1 MLHFDYTWDLSPNGI
16 ILDEELNI
24 DRLGWQ
30 PGDYF
35 KVVKQNGRTALVKVD
50 PLTAFIREGAEDV
63 VEQNKK
69 VKINVDERYG

>member
-1 MLHFDYTWDLSPNGI
+1 
-16 ILDEELNI
+16 
-24 DRLGWQ
+24 
-30 PGDYF
+30 
-35 KVVKQNGRTALVKVD
+35 VKQNGRTALVKVD